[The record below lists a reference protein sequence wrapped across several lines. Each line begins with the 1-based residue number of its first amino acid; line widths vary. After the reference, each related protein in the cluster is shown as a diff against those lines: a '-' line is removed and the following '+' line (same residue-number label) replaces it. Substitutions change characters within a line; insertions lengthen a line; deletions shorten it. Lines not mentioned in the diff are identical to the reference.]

1 MKDLLKEEYNC
12 ELITPMFL
20 GGADGTNSH
29 ADPEARPPS
38 IRGGMRWWFRAILGG
53 LIGDNINQLK
63 IAEEYVF
70 GSPTKSSSVVVKT
83 TGNLKSTQY
92 PRLPHETGEKSARRN
107 AFSPNG
113 IIRVTLSLSPHVR
126 NDEEIIFNCAK
137 YSLLSLLTL
146 GGLGTRSRRGFGS
159 VHLFEE
165 RDYQKLISEAQ
176 ETFKILVTTL
186 KLKNKD
192 WIDKPS
198 FPCLSKNNFNLWIAE
213 SKDTWENS
221 LENLMRK
228 LSVFKSITEGKNFA
242 FGGVKDKKRQ
252 ASPLIVH
259 AIKDE
264 NKNIKLLFSHFLTSQ
279 EKPFEISQLDR
290 ENLESYIK
298 EKFKLKKVEVFHE

>member
-1 MKDLLKEEYNC
+1 MKNLLKEEYYC
-12 ELITPMFL
+12 ELTTPMFL

-29 ADPEARPPS
+29 ADPEIRPPS
-38 IRGGMRWWFRAILGG
+38 IRGGMRWWLRAMMGG
-53 LIGDNINQLK
+53 LIGNNIDHLK
-63 IAEEYVF
+63 KAEEYVF
-70 GSPTKSSSVVVKT
+70 GSSTKSSSVVVKT
-83 TGNLKSTQY
+83 TGNPESTEY
-92 PRLPHETGEKSARRN
+92 PRLPHETGRKSARRN

-126 NDEEIIFNCAK
+126 KDEEIIFKCAK
-137 YSLLSLLTL
+137 YSLLLLLTL

-186 KLKNKD
+186 ELENKD

-198 FPCLSKNNFNLWIAE
+198 FPCLSKNYFNLWIAE

-221 LENLMRK
+221 LKNLMRK
-228 LSVFKSITEGKNFA
+228 MSAFKSITEGKNFA
-242 FGGVKDKKRQ
+242 FGGVLSNKRQ

-259 AIKDE
+259 AIKE
-264 NKNIKLLFSHFLTSQ
+264 TNGSIKLLFSHFLTSQ

-298 EKFKLKKVEVFHE
+298 EKFNLKKLEVFV